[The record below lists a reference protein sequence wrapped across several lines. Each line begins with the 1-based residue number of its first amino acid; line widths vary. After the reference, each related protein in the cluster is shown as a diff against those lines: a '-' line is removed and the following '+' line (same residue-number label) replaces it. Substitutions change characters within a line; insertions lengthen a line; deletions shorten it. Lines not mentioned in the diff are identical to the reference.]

1 MLEVLVVQPP
11 LDENVLASGAPDQR
25 EDPLILTDPDGQFA
39 RNFNRRNFMFA
50 HGLKDH
56 VLFQLPSLVA
66 LAQRPNHH
74 EAYWSNGAVKVTDTW
89 GANGEARLTLVDTI
103 ANVAENNS
111 LVVLKHVEQDPV
123 YAPLLQEFLAKV
135 VEFSGEEMRQDVL
148 LGEVLILISSPNRV
162 TSYHMDAECNFL
174 LQVVGNKALWVYDHT
189 DRTLVSHEEREAYY
203 AGDMNSIAYEES
215 RLREATAYAFQ
226 AGNGVHIPVFAPH
239 WVRNHD
245 NISVAVSVNYEL
257 RSTLSEKRIHQVN
270 RLMRKLG
277 IASAAP
283 GESPWR
289 DRVKLAAADSL
300 MMARNLIK
308 PKPATYPTWRPSSV

>member
-1 MLEVLVVQPP
+1 MARSLKHERQLLSADELSLVEKTHHPALGLLP
-11 LDENVLASGAPDQR
+11 GFAELRNSCASGGTARKRSLRQR
-25 EDPLILTDPDGQFA
+25 
-39 RNFNRRNFMFA
+39 
-50 HGLKDH
+50 
-56 VLFQLPSLVA
+56 
-66 LAQRPNHH
+66 
-74 EAYWSNGAVKVTDTW
+74 
-89 GANGEARLTLVDTI
+89 
-103 ANVAENNS
+103 
-111 LVVLKHVEQDPV
+111 
-123 YAPLLQEFLAKV
+123 
-135 VEFSGEEMRQDVL
+135 
-148 LGEVLILISSPNRV
+148 
-162 TSYHMDAECNFL
+162 
-174 LQVVGNKALWVYDHT
+174 
-189 DRTLVSHEEREAYY
+189 RE
-203 AGDMNSIAYEES
+203 
-215 RLREATAYAFQ
+215 LRGKAFQ

-257 RSTLSEKRIHQVN
+257 RSAQSEKRIRQVN